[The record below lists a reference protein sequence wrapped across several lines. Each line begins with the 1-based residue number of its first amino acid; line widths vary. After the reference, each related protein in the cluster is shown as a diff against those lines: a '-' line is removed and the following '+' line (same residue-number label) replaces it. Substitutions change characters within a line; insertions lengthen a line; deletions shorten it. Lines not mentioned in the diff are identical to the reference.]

1 MTILENVKQILRH
14 ITTLHQLNEVKKMVA
29 LVEMELK
36 QNAKR

>member
-1 MTILENVKQILRH
+1 MTVLENVKQILRH
-14 ITTLHQLNEVKKMVA
+14 ITTLDQLNEVKKMVA